1 MDMITARRHYPLILR
16 NIVLWC
22 LFAAILLLLLRGFWL
37 IRPEQ
42 YPVRELD
49 EGWVIERNGIREPE
63 DTLSR
68 YKTGNIAYGESI
80 RLTRTLADAPE
91 LPSACLFFRNLHCAV
106 SIHLDGDRL
115 YTDGAADYESHKM
128 AGRHLCFV
136 PLPASYAGKQL
147 TIELVSAEEKTVYSV
162 GPFLFGL
169 EQDLFTHFLK
179 TRLYTF
185 YVALFLCIF
194 GVLQLL
200 WLPFPASTDVSYYK
214 LLFSA
219 FITLV
224 YGVYLLGYYNLFDLF
239 TDIPNIN
246 TMLEHLSLYLVPCA
260 LSGYIA
266 SITEGKLRLI
276 YTSFVVV
283 DILVVLLELTL
294 HFMNAVHF
302 TRFLLVCYA
311 IGYIETVPFLFLL
324 LRGWGKHRKSYYDRL
339 EDLADRMVIY
349 GFLTYVA
356 GIIIDGAVFMY
367 TRYTGGQEAVVT
379 IPFTTVT
386 CLIYTFALCVHYF
399 LHGVMSLRTEA
410 TRQKL
415 QEKAYSDSLTG
426 LSNRGECELVLSRLG
441 REYRQFTI
449 ISFDLDDLK
458 QVNDTLGHAEGDRML
473 RTFSALLKETFADA
487 TLTGRMGGD
496 EFLVI
501 LTGEINGKAEKLLKE
516 LSEKAD
522 AFNRKETVFQIR
534 FSYGVARNGDAKFGR
549 RANDIYMLA
558 DARMYDMK
566 RRHKR

>member
-1 MDMITARRHYPLILR
+1 MKTIPRIYPLTVR
-16 NIVLWC
+16 NILLWC
-22 LFAAILLLLLRGFWL
+22 LFTATLLLVLRGFWL

-49 EGWVIERNGIREPE
+49 SGWTIERNGIPEQE

-80 RLTRTLADAPE
+80 LLTRTLADAPE

-106 SIHLDGDRL
+106 TIHLDGNL
-115 YTDGAADYESHKM
+115 LFTDGLENYESHTM

-136 PLPASYAGKQL
+136 PLPASYGGKQL
-147 TIELVSAEEKTVYSV
+147 TIELVSAEEKTVYSI

-169 EQDLFTHFLK
+169 EQDLFTRFLK

-185 YVALFLCIF
+185 YIALFLCIF
-194 GVLQLL
+194 AVLQLL
-200 WLPFPASTDVSYYK
+200 WLPFPASADASYYK

-266 SITEGKLRLI
+266 SITEGKLKLL
-276 YTSFVVV
+276 YSSFVVF
-283 DILVVLLELTL
+283 DILVVLLELIL

-324 LRGWGKHRKSYYDRL
+324 LKGWGKHRKTYYDRL
-339 EDLADRMVIY
+339 EDVADRMVIY
-349 GFLTYVA
+349 GFLVYVA
-356 GIIIDGAVFMY
+356 GIIIDGGVFLY
-367 TRYTGGQEAVVT
+367 TRYTGGQEAVIT

-386 CLIYTFALCVHYF
+386 CLIYSFALCVHYF
-399 LHGVMSLRTEA
+399 LHGVMSLRTET

-441 REYRQFTI
+441 REYRHFTV

-458 QVNDTLGHAEGDRML
+458 LVNDTLGHAEGDRML
-473 RTFSALLKETFADA
+473 RVFSTLLKETFADA

-496 EFLVI
+496 EFLVV
-501 LTGEINGKAEKLLKE
+501 LTGDMNGNAEVLLKE
-516 LSEKAD
+516 MSEKAA
-522 AFNRKETVFQIR
+522 AFNRTETVFQIR
-534 FSYGVARNGDAKFGR
+534 FSYGIARSGDARLGR

-566 RRHKR
+566 RRHKK